1 MRESLAALNSR
12 DKANNPS
19 IKINKVLKKTK
30 EIEKKKKVMGRM
42 SSHNWDRNSGGKWR
56 VAAFLARHRYLLL
69 WTEFVL

>member
-1 MRESLAALNSR
+1 
-12 DKANNPS
+12 
-19 IKINKVLKKTK
+19 
-30 EIEKKKKVMGRM
+30 M